1 MLRPSTN
8 LVILV
13 VLYRMAP
20 EDSPTL
26 QSLGEVLRRP
36 GGFSGRVVVWDNSP
50 DSFGADS
57 ISGLDLSGFDRS
69 YIACPE
75 NFGLA
80 KVYNTVSGQV
90 PGDLLLILD
99 QDSMLPDGFLEILDR
114 EVSSNPACSLFLPV
128 VESNGRCV
136 SPGRLRVFKGKH
148 VSVPQQG
155 VRSPKDVLAISSG
168 MVIRYGY
175 LQQPRF
181 DERLTLYGIDTR
193 FMIDFADNEW
203 QLVVMP
209 SVIRHDTALWS
220 DMDADGMLWRIRS
233 LIRSWPVVFE
243 RRPLAR
249 MLSWMYARYVLAKL
263 AIKYRDIRFLYVH

>member
-1 MLRPSTN
+1 MR
-8 LVILV
+8 
-13 VLYRMAP
+13 
-20 EDSPTL
+20 
-26 QSLGEVLRRP
+26 SLGEVLRRP

-57 ISGLDLSGFDRS
+57 IAGLDLSGFDRS

-80 KVYNTVSGQV
+80 KVYNTVSAQV

-99 QDSMLPDGFLEILDR
+99 QDSILPDGFLETLDR
-114 EVSSNPACSLFLPV
+114 EVSSNPASNLFLPV

-148 VSVPQQG
+148 VSAPQQG
-155 VRSPKDVLAISSG
+155 VRSPTNVLAISSG

-193 FMIDFADNEW
+193 FMIDFAENER
-203 QLVVMP
+203 QLVVMS

-220 DMDADGMLWRIRS
+220 DMPADGMHWRIRS
-233 LIRSWPVVFE
+233 LVRSWPVVFE
-243 RRPLAR
+243 RKPLAR
-249 MLSWMYARYVLAKL
+249 MLSWLYARYVLAKL
-263 AIKYRDIRFLYVH
+263 AIKYRDLRFLSIL

>member
-1 MLRPSTN
+1 
-8 LVILV
+8 
-13 VLYRMAP
+13 MAP
-20 EDSPTL
+20 EESPTL
-26 QSLGEVLRRP
+26 RSLGEVLRRP

-57 ISGLDLSGFDRS
+57 IAGLDLSGFDRS

-80 KVYNTVSGQV
+80 KVYNTVSAQV
-90 PGDLLLILD
+90 SGDLLLILD
-99 QDSMLPDGFLEILDR
+99 QDSILPDGFLETLDR
-114 EVSSNPACSLFLPV
+114 EVSNNPASNLFLPV

-136 SPGRLRVFKGKH
+136 SPGRLWVFKGKH
-148 VSVPQQG
+148 VSAPQQG
-155 VRSPKDVLAISSG
+155 VRSPANVLAISSG

-193 FMIDFADNEW
+193 FMIDFAENER
-203 QLVVMP
+203 QLVVMS

-220 DMDADGMLWRIRS
+220 DMAADGMLWRIRS
-233 LIRSWPVVFE
+233 LVRSWPVVFE
-243 RRPLAR
+243 RKPLAR
-249 MLSWMYARYVLAKL
+249 MLSWLYARYVLAKL
-263 AIKYRDIRFLYVH
+263 AIKYRDLRFLSIL